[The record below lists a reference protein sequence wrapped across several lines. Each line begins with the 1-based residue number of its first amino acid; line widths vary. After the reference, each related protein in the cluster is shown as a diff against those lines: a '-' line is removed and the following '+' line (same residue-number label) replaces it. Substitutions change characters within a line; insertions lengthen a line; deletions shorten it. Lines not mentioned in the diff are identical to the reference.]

1 MKLLASLLVAS
12 ALAAGPGGMAP
23 LPPEGGVVQGVGP
36 DPSSIVGQPAG
47 PPLTGAALQAQT
59 REVGSLLRCV
69 VCQGLSVA
77 DSPSDTARAMRDEVR
92 EMVAAGY
99 DKEQILTYFEASY
112 GEFVL
117 LQPKLD
123 GFNWL
128 VWTLPVAV
136 LLGGG
141 GLIAW
146 TIRKRAGSAPTRAAP
161 PTLAEEEDEYLRRVR
176 QELQNDRGGK

>member
-1 MKLLASLLVAS
+1 MRYLAALLLGT

-23 LPPEGGVVQGVGP
+23 LPPEGGVAVGQGP
-36 DPSSIVGQPAG
+36 DPSQIVGTPSG
-47 PPLTGAALQAQT
+47 PPLTGQALHDKT

-77 DSPSDTARAMRDEVR
+77 DSPSDTARAMRDEVK
-92 EMVAAGY
+92 EMVAKGY

-128 VWTLPVAV
+128 VWGMPVAFLV
-136 LLGGG
+136 GGAG
-141 GLIAW
+141 FIAW
-146 TIRKRAGSAPTRAAP
+146 TVKSNRRPAPSPTSDAGGSAEDDAY
-161 PTLAEEEDEYLRRVR
+161 LARVR
-176 QELQNDRGGK
+176 AELSKEEGKR